1 MVSPHDLIQ
10 PDSHNNI
17 CWELVISVSE
27 IVHLIFFHLL
37 PCCWEQNGGPRTFLV
52 AKCQGRSLGPRPG
65 FRIRGWQSSRG
76 RLCPGSVGLCPC
88 GSGCPSVYIV
98 LGRFFLLSA
107 VVLSFLTTFSM
118 WSFAAQ
124 LFLRTRKH
132 NFVSAFLSFLTG
144 VELQA
149 SLGEESKGRESVMVS
164 VMSGAREFLGPL
176 SSVAFSVKQPAP
188 IPTPQDLLCLSFR
201 ASQLLCTCF

>member
-1 MVSPHDLIQ
+1 MV
-10 PDSHNNI
+10 
-17 CWELVISVSE
+17 
-27 IVHLIFFHLL
+27 
-37 PCCWEQNGGPRTFLV
+37 GPEH
-52 AKCQGRSLGPRPG
+52 SW
-65 FRIRGWQSSRG
+65 WQSVRVGALVPGQALGSEGG
-76 RLCPGSVGLCPC
+76 RAPEAVCAQALWGSALAGQGACSL
-88 GSGCPSVYIV
+88 SPSVYII

-132 NFVSAFLSFLTG
+132 NFVSAFISFLTG

-164 VMSGAREFLGPL
+164 VMSGVREFLGPL

-188 IPTPQDLLCLSFR
+188 IPIPQDLLCLSFR